1 MLDKD
6 KVILVVYIGVEHI
19 DGSYVPEY
27 MDKVARQFAGS
38 FDESVKILF
47 VPRWDTREVEI
58 KNLVDIPEKGIKIL
72 KKINKAYLS
81 KNDEEVKK
89 NFEVLNDFVKAYT
102 SGTTSKKIRPVS
114 ETEVKDGKE
123 KNGAQER

>member
-19 DGSYVPEY
+19 DGDYAPEY
-27 MDKVARQFAGS
+27 IDKVARQFAGH

-47 VPRWDTREVEI
+47 LPRWDTREVEI